1 MLDLISTII
10 FAFVPCCGVGIY
22 SALYTDNIRRLISL
36 TVVGELFV
44 FSLIGIFFDSGQLVF
59 TAAAFGALLFI
70 SVAVTAQIH
79 WSITVAALIVLMV
92 NASMLTGSLGLLVHG
107 VLIVTLLVPMILS
120 VVRPTSLLLG
130 KCSELALALGYI
142 TQVLVWAMFFGVA
155 VVYGRDLG
163 LKPYELGAVTYVGG
177 CLLMTVMTVIV
188 VYGFYALRRAVA
200 MDTNLRQP
208 FVEALSGLR
217 DYEQEVST
225 LDRLEGVPV
234 GLFERIYQSEL
245 SRLDDLRL
253 PISYVKQRCK
263 VLADRLASDHPDES
277 YYCPRWESLAVAE
290 IRKAE
295 ILLSQI
301 TVFVPGQVELYDAV
315 LDLKIALSS
324 RLIRLLPWRLHRAWN
339 DSADLF
345 NAAHGDGLS
354 ERQERLVTDV
364 LEMLKKSEEQIAL
377 SGAKF
382 RDNTV
387 SDIDGLREE
396 YESIAKTFVEE
407 SHGNDGSTFVAESV
421 AI

>member
-1 MLDLISTII
+1 MFDLISTII

-22 SALYTDNIRRLISL
+22 RALYTDNIRRLISL

-70 SVAVTAQIH
+70 SVAVMAQIH

-92 NASMLTGSLGLLVHG
+92 DASMLTGSLGLLVHG

-177 CLLMTVMTVIV
+177 CLLMSVMTVIV
-188 VYGFYALRRAVA
+188 VYGVYALRRAVA
-200 MDTNLRQP
+200 MDITLRQP

-217 DYEQEVST
+217 GNESAAST
-225 LDRLEGVPV
+225 LDRLEGIPV
-234 GLFERIYQSEL
+234 GFFNRIYEGEL
-245 SRLDDLRL
+245 RRLEELRE
-253 PISYVKQRCK
+253 PIAYTSQNCK
-263 VLADRLASDHPDES
+263 VLAVSLASDRNDEA
-277 YYCPRWESLAVAE
+277 YYCPRWESLAVVE

-301 TVFVPGQVELYDAV
+301 TIDVPGQVELHEAV

-324 RLIRLLPWRLHRAWN
+324 RLMRLLRWRLHCAWN

-345 NAAHGDGLS
+345 KAAHGDGLDDK
-354 ERQERLVTDV
+354 QKRLVTDV
-364 LEMLKKSEEQIAL
+364 LEMLKKSEEQIAV

-387 SDIDGLREE
+387 SDITGIRQE
-396 YESIAKTFVEE
+396 YENLAKTFVEE
-407 SHGNDGSTFVAESV
+407 SNRNDGSTVVAESV
-421 AI
+421 VI